1 MAERDVLLAVTTVP
15 ALKVD
20 DDTEAHKILPH
31 E

>member
-1 MAERDVLLAVTTVP
+1 MAERDVLLAVTMVT
-15 ALKVD
+15 ALKV